1 MSCRAE
7 DGGLLVEVTRPVSGG
22 VEENGCSGNGSDDG
36 EFVVAAITSN
46 VICVRRVSERY

>member
-7 DGGLLVEVTRPVSGG
+7 DGALLVEVTRPVSGG

-36 EFVVAAITSN
+36 ELCGDGNDVQ
-46 VICVRRVSERY
+46 CDLCERSQ